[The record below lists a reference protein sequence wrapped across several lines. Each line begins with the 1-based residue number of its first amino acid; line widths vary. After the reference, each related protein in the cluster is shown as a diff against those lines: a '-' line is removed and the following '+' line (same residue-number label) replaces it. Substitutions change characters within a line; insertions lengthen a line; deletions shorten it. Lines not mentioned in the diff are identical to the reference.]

1 MQMFIA
7 TNQVRMHDTDMAG
20 RLYFARQFRFAH
32 DALEDWVASEGFG
45 FDYMFHKSKYAFV
58 IVHCEADYYAQLVVG
73 DRLKVHVTVEHV
85 GDTSFTIHYQIYR
98 EGDKT
103 LIGKVKTVH
112 VTIDTKT
119 GRKLS
124 IPDEFR
130 QKLAKYL
137 VK

>member
-1 MQMFIA
+1 MEMFIA

-32 DALEDWVASEGFG
+32 DALEDWMTSEDFG
-45 FDYMFHKSKYAFV
+45 FDYMFHRSKYAFV
-58 IVHCEADYYAQLVVG
+58 IVHCEADYYAHLVVG
-73 DRLKVHVTVEHV
+73 DRLKVHVTVAHV

-98 EGDKT
+98 EGDTT
-103 LIGKVKTVH
+103 LVGKVKTVH
-112 VTIDTKT
+112 VAIDTKT
-119 GRKLS
+119 GRKQS

-137 VK
+137 VQ